1 MGLPNDNNNN
11 SNDNNNDNNNNKLKT
26 TGLLDNNTAPTLT
39 MPAPASLVNTV
50 DCMPALKALNSF
62 DRIGAK
68 RLPNF
73 IISIIEAM
81 VAPCLLSL
89 GHSSRDLSS
98 LLWQP
103 PATSCVQN
111 WESGTDSSPTQSTV
125 A

>member
-1 MGLPNDNNNN
+1 M
-11 SNDNNNDNNNNKLKT
+11 
-26 TGLLDNNTAPTLT
+26 T

-98 LLWQP
+98 LCGNPVLCSELGVWDRLESDTEHRCVSGVLHTVSQH
-103 PATSCVQN
+103 AQCCSC
-111 WESGTDSSPTQSTV
+111 SLLASCGGLYGGGTV
-125 A
+125 VGAA

>member
-1 MGLPNDNNNN
+1 MFVCLFVGLSMGLPTTTTMGLPNDNN
-11 SNDNNNDNNNNKLKT
+11 SNDNNDNNNNKLKT

-81 VAPCLLSL
+81 VRAPMIVAR
-89 GHSSRDLSS
+89 H
-98 LLWQP
+98 
-103 PATSCVQN
+103 VI
-111 WESGTDSSPTQSTV
+111 SPR
-125 A
+125 